1 MADTPIGNLN
11 MGVSGMTS
19 KDENEIFF
27 AVKGHLIPSHW
38 SRKDIDRT
46 VDSYVKR
53 LWGNCE
59 RLPRSSEAFEKAW
72 EKATRIPFGTC

>member
-1 MADTPIGNLN
+1 MTP
-11 MGVSGMTS
+11 

-46 VDSYVKR
+46 VDSYIKR

-59 RLPRSSEAFEKAW
+59 RLPRTSERFEQVWK
-72 EKATRIPFGTC
+72 EQTNG

>member
-1 MADTPIGNLN
+1 
-11 MGVSGMTS
+11 MTS

-46 VDSYVKR
+46 IDSYVKR

-59 RLPRSSEAFEKAW
+59 RLPRTSERFEQAW
-72 EKATRIPFGTC
+72 GEKYGQEEIKR